1 VRLVFPLIAFFCTSC
16 ARSWVNYPPQIV
28 PGGIDENGR
37 WRDGKVIAA
46 RAAEFNGS
54 DLIGGTVINV
64 TRGGVHIAAEG
75 GVNNS
80 ISTAEGYRTARY
92 GIGAT
97 AIVATTGILAGQAA
111 NAYGA
116 HQATQQANARAAAAA
131 AAKPAPLP
139 SVGSTIPAQTQAV
152 VTPVP

>member
-1 VRLVFPLIAFFCTSC
+1 
-16 ARSWVNYPPQIV
+16 
-28 PGGIDENGR
+28 
-37 WRDGKVIAA
+37 VIAA

-64 TRGGVHIAAEG
+64 TEGGVHIAAEG

-80 ISTAEGYRTARY
+80 VSTAEGYRTARY
-92 GIGAT
+92 GIGAV
-97 AIVATTGILAGQAA
+97 AIVATTGIVAGQAA

-131 AAKPAPLP
+131 AASKPAPLP
-139 SVGSTIPAQTQAV
+139 AAGSTINAITPATV
-152 VTPVP
+152 VPVP